1 MQSQSINERVWNT
14 LCTVKEQHH
23 CPEAQGD
30 PSIYLWLVLNS
41 WSLSSGT
48 FSESRLNDPFN
59 DPETFKTI
67 LSQWL
72 WQSVSVSSRHGPSCQ
87 ASMGLFQEQTA
98 FSFPH
103 ACQSLTVMTA
113 LCLTSHSHL
122 GAGHLPPERCL
133 NSKFTT
139 MRHDPIGIVWLSLTR
154 SSSRVPTLNWNNLN
168 GNQSCSQYRSISC
181 QQFSCL

>member
-1 MQSQSINERVWNT
+1 MSEFEILCVLWKNSIIVLRHRAIRAIPLT
-14 LCTVKEQHH
+14 GAKFVKF
-23 CPEAQGD
+23 
-30 PSIYLWLVLNS
+30 IL
-41 WSLSSGT
+41 
-48 FSESRLNDPFN
+48 RLNEPFN

-72 WQSVSVSSRHGPSCQ
+72 WQSVSISSRHGPSCQ
-87 ASMGLFQEQTA
+87 ASMGLFQEQAA

-139 MRHDPIGIVWLSLTR
+139 MRHDPISIVWLSLTR